1 MQEAT
6 FLPETSLASPDVE
19 TKTMLA
25 LANVAVI
32 PAFTPMKRNADKKII
47 PATSGADVIIGLTV
61 PMHGS
66 GLPNSTAPAYIE
78 QLGLPIQTTD
88 TLIAVYTEA
97 KVYNGAINW
106 AFIETLNP
114 TTINSDAKKQ
124 ACFDMTEIDVIFN
137 TAGF

>member
-1 MQEAT
+1 MTQEAT
-6 FLPETSLASPDVE
+6 FLPDTSLASPDVE

-32 PAFTPMKRNADKKII
+32 PAFTPVKRNADKKII
-47 PATSGADVIIGLTV
+47 PATSGADTIVGLTA

-66 GLPNSTAPAYIE
+66 GFIE
-78 QLGLPIQTTD
+78 QLGLPISATD

-97 KVYNGAINW
+97 KVYDGAINW
-106 AFIETLNP
+106 GIIEAANP
-114 TTINSDAKKQ
+114 TTINSNAKKQ

>member
-6 FLPETSLASPDVE
+6 FLPDTSLASPDVE

-32 PAFTPMKRNADKKII
+32 PAFTPVKRNADKKVI

-66 GLPNSTAPAYIE
+66 GFIE

-97 KVYNGAINW
+97 KVYDGAINW
-106 AFIETLNP
+106 AIIEAANP
-114 TTINSDAKKQ
+114 TTINSNAKKQ
-124 ACFDMTEIDVIFN
+124 ACFDMTEVDVIFN

>member
-6 FLPETSLASPDVE
+6 FLPDTSLASPDVE

-25 LANVAVI
+25 LANIAVI

-47 PATSGADVIIGLTV
+47 PATSGADSIIGLTV
-61 PMHGS
+61 PLHGS
-66 GLPNSTAPAYIE
+66 GFIE
-78 QLGLPIQTTD
+78 QLGLPISATD

-97 KVYNGAINW
+97 KVYDGAINW
-106 AFIETLNP
+106 AIIAAANP
-114 TTINSDAKKQ
+114 TTINTNEKKQ
-124 ACFDMTEIDVIFN
+124 ACFDNTEVDVIFN

>member
-1 MQEAT
+1 MTQEAT
-6 FLPETSLASPDVE
+6 FLPDTSLASPDVE

-32 PAFTPMKRNADKKII
+32 PAFTPVKRNADKKII
-47 PATSGADVIIGLTV
+47 PATSGADTIVGLTV

-66 GLPNSTAPAYIE
+66 GFIE
-78 QLGLPIQTTD
+78 QLGLPISATD

-97 KVYNGAINW
+97 KVYDGAINW
-106 AFIETLNP
+106 GIIEAANP
-114 TTINSDAKKQ
+114 TTINSNAKKQ

>member
-6 FLPETSLASPDVE
+6 FLPDTSLASPDVN

-25 LANVAVI
+25 LANIAVI

-47 PATSGADVIIGLTV
+47 PATSGVDNIIGLTV
-61 PMHGS
+61 PLHGS
-66 GLPNSTAPAYIE
+66 GFIE
-78 QLGLPIQTTD
+78 QLGLPISATD

-97 KVYNGAINW
+97 KVYDGAINW
-106 AFIETLNP
+106 AIITAANP
-114 TTINSDAKKQ
+114 TTIDSNAKKQ
-124 ACFDMTEIDVIFN
+124 ACFDNTEVDVIFN